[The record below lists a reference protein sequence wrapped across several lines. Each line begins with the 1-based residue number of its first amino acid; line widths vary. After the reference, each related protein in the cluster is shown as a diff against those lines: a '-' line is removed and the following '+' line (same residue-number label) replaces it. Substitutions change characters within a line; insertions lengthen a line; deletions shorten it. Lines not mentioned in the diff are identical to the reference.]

1 MKWKKFLICYF
12 TIIFKM
18 KVDCYLRTQL
28 KSGLVYNSLYKF
40 LNKQKNLYTNMH
52 LGHKFIIF
60 TFSTAYH
67 GHSKVVFLFDEKDI
81 GFTSILTY
89 ESI

>member
-40 LNKQKNLYTNMH
+40 LNKKKSLY
-52 LGHKFIIF
+52 KYAFR
-60 TFSTAYH
+60 S
-67 GHSKVVFLFDEKDI
+67 
-81 GFTSILTY
+81 
-89 ESI
+89 